1 MGCCISKQNLQE
13 NPGILLQ
20 NNIRGK
26 VIDILD
32 GRTIIFYMSNKLMS
46 NKLMILKIYLKYIK
60 TPNLNNCSI
69 EERNIGK
76 QAKYK
81 LEKLILNKKVIL
93 SDITILN
100 KKIVSGVIHLSGFN
114 NISINEVLIE
124 SRYAVFS
131 IDTCTDSWLSYYLGR

>member
-20 NNIRGK
+20 NNISGK

-32 GRTIIFYMSNKLMS
+32 GRTIIFYISNKLM
-46 NKLMILKIYLKYIK
+46 LLKIYLKYIK

-124 SRYAVFS
+124 SRYAVSS
-131 IDTCTDSWLSYYLGR
+131 IDTCPDSWLSYYLGR